1 MLINLKIMPYEN
13 THIDLLAIIID
24 LRTQLFER
32 QLALT
37 WVKF

>member
-13 THIDLLAIIID
+13 IHVDLLAIIID
-24 LRTQLFER
+24 LRTQLFKR

-37 WVKF
+37 WG